1 MSTKTFRTRFLPV
14 GTVIVVLALRGVESP
29 AWGQS
34 SQMTKKEVKELIA
47 KAHTSADHQRL
58 ADHYGQEASRL
69 EAEAKEHSEL
79 AETYAKSPNSH
90 ESKHPNSGAT
100 AGHCRTM
107 AERYSGLAKEA
118 KALSALHAGMAK
130 ASK

>member
-1 MSTKTFRTRFLPV
+1 MSTNTFRKRFLLA
-14 GTVIVVLALRGVESP
+14 GTVIAVLALGGVESP

-34 SQMTKKEVKELIA
+34 SEMTKKEVKELIS

-58 ADHYGQEASRL
+58 ADHYAQEASRL

-79 AETYAKSPNSH
+79 AEAYAKSPNAR

-118 KALSALHAGMAK
+118 KALSTLHAGMAK

>member
-1 MSTKTFRTRFLPV
+1 MSANNFRMRLLLA
-14 GTVIVVLALRGVESP
+14 GTVVTLLTLGSVESP
-29 AWGQS
+29 AWAQS
-34 SQMTKKEVKELIA
+34 SQMTKKEVKELIS

-58 ADHYGQEASRL
+58 ADHYAQEASRF
-69 EAEAKEHSEL
+69 EAEAKEHFEL
-79 AETYAKSPNSH
+79 AEAYAHTPNAH

-130 ASK
+130 ANK

>member
-1 MSTKTFRTRFLPV
+1 MSTNTFGKRFLLA
-14 GTVIVVLALRGVESP
+14 GTVIAMLALRGVESP

-34 SQMTKKEVKELIA
+34 SQMTKKEVKELIS
-47 KAHTSADHQRL
+47 KAHTSTDHQRL
-58 ADHYGQEASRL
+58 ADYYAQEASGL

-79 AETYAKSPNSH
+79 AEAYAKSPNAH